1 MGSTTVA
8 RLLDRKVGKPL
19 GTKDL
24 FGMAPASTLEDERF
38 NMTISGDCV
47 VFRQLSFSSFSPFDR
62 LMQNVKNSGS
72 GRLVI

>member
-24 FGMAPASTLEDERF
+24 FGMAPASALEDEHF
-38 NMTISGDCV
+38 NMTVSGDCV
-47 VFRQLSFSSFSPFDR
+47 VLRQLGSPPFRRFDR

-72 GRLVI
+72 CRLVI